1 MMPGLILVPSRES
14 DFNLKLKT
22 EINSTDTR
30 QPTKNLLSALFCCQ
44 MLGAFVAIAD
54 DSSLVSLPLGVDK
67 TAYYVPHDNPMTRSK
82 VELGR
87 LLFFDRRL
95 SINNTV
101 SCSSCH
107 LPSRGF
113 SNNTKA
119 AIGIKE
125 KQGNRNTPTIINR
138 IANATQFWD
147 GRAGS
152 LEEQA
157 IGPLTNPI
165 EMGMPSLDAVVDKVS
180 AIKGYR
186 KLFNEAFG
194 SNVSI
199 EGLAKAIASFER
211 TIISGNSR
219 WDQFEAGNS
228 SALSDAE
235 KRGLEIF
242 EGKGRCNQCHS
253 GWNLTDEKI
262 HNLGIGWDQKEVDL
276 GRFQVTGLDE
286 DKGAFKTPTLRD
298 ISETGPYMHDGRF
311 ASLEKVV
318 EYYNDGAIDN
328 PYLDPE
334 MQRPDMTLEETLAR
348 YSKKNSTD
356 APPVKMLN
364 LTYKEREDLV
374 AFMLALSGE
383 GWQNIQA
390 PEAFPE

>member
-1 MMPGLILVPSRES
+1 
-14 DFNLKLKT
+14 
-22 EINSTDTR
+22 
-30 QPTKNLLSALFCCQ
+30 
-44 MLGAFVAIAD
+44 
-54 DSSLVSLPLGVDK
+54 
-67 TAYYVPHDNPMTRSK
+67 
-82 VELGR
+82 
-87 LLFFDRRL
+87 
-95 SINNTV
+95 
-101 SCSSCH
+101 
-107 LPSRGF
+107 
-113 SNNTKA
+113 
-119 AIGIKE
+119 
-125 KQGNRNTPTIINR
+125 
-138 IANATQFWD
+138 
-147 GRAGS
+147 
-152 LEEQA
+152 
-157 IGPLTNPI
+157 
-165 EMGMPSLDAVVDKVS
+165 MGMPSLDAVVDKVS

-253 GWNLTDEKI
+253 GWNLTDEKF

>member
-1 MMPGLILVPSRES
+1 M
-14 DFNLKLKT
+14 
-22 EINSTDTR
+22 
-30 QPTKNLLSALFCCQ
+30 
-44 MLGAFVAIAD
+44 
-54 DSSLVSLPLGVDK
+54 
-67 TAYYVPHDNPMTRSK
+67 
-82 VELGR
+82 
-87 LLFFDRRL
+87 
-95 SINNTV
+95 
-101 SCSSCH
+101 
-107 LPSRGF
+107 
-113 SNNTKA
+113 
-119 AIGIKE
+119 
-125 KQGNRNTPTIINR
+125 
-138 IANATQFWD
+138 
-147 GRAGS
+147 
-152 LEEQA
+152 
-157 IGPLTNPI
+157 
-165 EMGMPSLDAVVDKVS
+165 
-180 AIKGYR
+180 
-186 KLFNEAFG
+186 
-194 SNVSI
+194 
-199 EGLAKAIASFER
+199 
-211 TIISGNSR
+211 
-219 WDQFEAGNS
+219 
-228 SALSDAE
+228 
-235 KRGLEIF
+235 
-242 EGKGRCNQCHS
+242 
-253 GWNLTDEKI
+253 TDEKF